1 MYRRREYDSAMNS
14 SQKKKAEALAAL
26 SAVDRARLERLAARA
41 EVSPEAIWNEVW
53 LYGFEDIEESV
64 DADLEAQ
71 EDIAAGR
78 TIPHEQ
84 VMAQARR
91 LLASHVRRKKIG

>member
-1 MYRRREYDSAMNS
+1 MNPS
-14 SQKKKAEALAAL
+14 LKKQAEALAAL
-26 SAVDRARLERLAARA
+26 SAVERARLERLAARA

-64 DADLEAQ
+64 EADIEAQ
-71 EDIAAGR
+71 ADIAAGR
-78 TIPHEQ
+78 TIPHEE

-91 LLASHVRRKKIG
+91 ILESNVRRKKAG